1 MPSLDGGVTI
11 ACTALLSQA
20 CLRAARVSGLMLIC
34 HKVNVSGV
42 VTVPGN
48 APLIHS
54 RPLP

>member
-1 MPSLDGGVTI
+1 VTI
-11 ACTALLSQA
+11 TCTALLSQA
-20 CLRAARVSGLMLIC
+20 SLRAARVSGLMLIC